1 MWERFGWCA
10 LDEIFDSEVD
20 KIIEAFS
27 LNAVFFEFFDYI
39 VGAKES
45 VVDASHCDE
54 IARTNVVDVWPVFG
68 KSFGS
73 GFEEIVAE
81 VVEALTEFGA
91 FDDVAVFIDVVE
103 DGLSHG
109 FDDFRFEADSAGTY
123 HAVVGLDVDVVATGV
138 DAFAVRGI
146 DEDAHVGFKRAFI
159 GWKAYVAIDAIGA
172 ILDAEMGGFGVEG
185 GYDVEEALSEC
196 EVGGLDWPVLL
207 FVVGKPFAAVV
218 VAE

>member
-1 MWERFGWCA
+1 MVVAVDEV
-10 LDEIFDSEVD
+10 LDGVVDEVV
-20 KIIEAFS
+20 EAFG
-27 LNAVFFEFFDYI
+27 LDKVRQQGFDG
-39 VGAKES
+39 VVVAQES

-91 FDDVAVFIDVVE
+91 FDDVAIFVDVVE

-146 DEDAHVGFKRAFI
+146 DEDAHVGLKRAFI
-159 GWKAYVAIDAIGA
+159 G
-172 ILDAEMGGFGVEG
+172 
-185 GYDVEEALSEC
+185 
-196 EVGGLDWPVLL
+196 
-207 FVVGKPFAAVV
+207 
-218 VAE
+218 

>member
-1 MWERFGWCA
+1 MVVAVDEV
-10 LDEIFDSEVD
+10 LDGVVDEVV
-20 KIIEAFS
+20 EAFG
-27 LNAVFFEFFDYI
+27 LDK
-39 VGAKES
+39 VGQQGLDGVVVAKES

-54 IARTNVVDVWPVFG
+54 ISRTNVVDVWPVFG

-91 FDDVAVFIDVVE
+91 FDDVAVFVDVVE

-123 HAVVGLDVDVVATGV
+123 HAVAGLDVYVVATGV

-146 DEDAHVGFKRAFI
+146 DEDAHVCLKRAFI
-159 GWKAYVAIDAIGA
+159 G
-172 ILDAEMGGFGVEG
+172 
-185 GYDVEEALSEC
+185 
-196 EVGGLDWPVLL
+196 
-207 FVVGKPFAAVV
+207 
-218 VAE
+218 